1 MIEFTNE
8 DIATRRAMIVEALK
22 DKPCEVTF
30 TKVDGSL
37 RKMPCTLDTRLMPPP
52 AVTEHHKT
60 KLFKP
65 EVLSVWCTDKQAW
78 RSFRVENVQRIR
90 EVTDQG

>member
-1 MIEFTNE
+1 MIDFTNE
-8 DIATRRAMIVEALK
+8 DVLTRRAMIVDAIK
-22 DKPCEVTF
+22 NKICEVTF

-37 RKMPCTLDTRLMPPP
+37 REMPCTLDTQYMPPV
-52 AVTEHHKT
+52 AVNEHHKT

-78 RSFRVENVQRIR
+78 RSFRVENVLRIR
-90 EVTDQG
+90 DVTQGD

>member
-8 DIATRRAMIVEALK
+8 DLMTRRAAIVEALK
-22 DKPCEVTF
+22 DKTCEVTF

-37 RKMPCTLDTRLMPPP
+37 REMPCTLDTRQMPPP
-52 AVTEHHKT
+52 AVKEHHQT
-60 KLFKP
+60 RLFKP

-78 RSFRVENVQRIR
+78 RSFRVENVVRVRDISG
-90 EVTDQG
+90 E